1 MKNLKNLTCLLI
13 LFFACNFTLNAQNV
27 GIGTD
32 SPQAKL
38 DVAGNIS
45 LNDNQL
51 RLRGGLDGNHY
62 LAYQGGSFDG
72 PKLFGN
78 STISLQT
85 SGIEMVLRNGNV
97 GIGGTNPSYKL
108 DVDGNGHFNSGL
120 RVDGVISGDVCPG
133 GCGFSAYTQ
142 CCPEG
147 GQFGFRNMG
156 LWVSEGIRAREF
168 YTESDERIKDILGI
182 SDAKND
188 LNRIMDIEITDYTF
202 KDKSKGHSTIKK
214 VIAQQVE
221 KVYPEAVGQSI
232 SVVPD
237 IYQLASMQDGFIPLR
252 TKVTT
257 GDNVKLIFD
266 DNAVVLAT
274 VTSVVEDGFYVNQD
288 RTGQVFV
295 YGREVNDF
303 RIVDYQ
309 AISMLNVSATQE
321 QQRLIEQLQQENTA
335 LKNQVGVLNAQALK
349 TTELEDQLTAIRAA
363 LESNGIL
370 IDVQASN
377 K

>member
-72 PKLFGN
+72 PKLFG
-78 STISLQT
+78 SATISLQT
-85 SGIEMVLRNGNV
+85 PGIEMVLRNGNV

-133 GCGFSAYTQ
+133 GCGFSSYTQ
-142 CCPEG
+142 GGPIG
-147 GQFGFRNMG
+147 GQSGFRNMG

-188 LNRIMDIEITDYTF
+188 LNRIMDIEITEYTF

-214 VIAQQVE
+214 VIAQQIE
-221 KVYPEAVGQSI
+221 KVYPEAVGQSVSI
-232 SVVPD
+232 IPD
-237 IYQLASMQDGFIPLR
+237 IYQLASMHDGFIPLR
-252 TKVTT
+252 TEVKA

-266 DNAVVLAT
+266 DNTVVLAT
-274 VTSVVEDGFYVNQD
+274 VTSVVEDGFYVDQD

-321 QQRLIEQLQQENTA
+321 QQRLIEQLQQENAA
-335 LKNQVGVLNAQALK
+335 LKNQVGLLNAQALK